1 MKYNFS
7 TILFLFC
14 IVNIFCQKE
23 YLGLQHWEIP
33 SKNPDRIV
41 LTFHGDPSSSR
52 AVTWRTDRTVNE
64 SVAQISE
71 ATENSNFTIS
81 LKDFQATTEAFDLG
95 KYKGNNSFKVNYH
108 SVIFKDLKPNT
119 TYLYRVGDGKF
130 YWSEWIQF
138 TTAKKEYSNT
148 KFVYFGDSQN
158 NVLSQWSRV
167 IRMANQTAPDA
178 TFAIHAGDL
187 VNDAHK
193 DSEWAEW
200 YKAGGFIHSQW
211 TTIPVLGNH
220 EYWRL
225 DEDETTRNVSIQ
237 WRPQFTLPVEK
248 DLSKRLHE
256 TVYTTDYQDIRIIV
270 LNSNFNLR
278 EQTKYVE
285 RKLKESTAKWNI
297 ITCHHSVFSPAKGRD
312 FKFGREVWKPI
323 FDKYNVDLVLNGHDH
338 TYARGH
344 IPEINETKKDAD
356 ELKTVYITSVSG
368 PKQYRQDSSNLTEY
382 LLKNGY
388 ELDKAAQFIQ
398 FFQVITID
406 DNKLTYEAYTAT
418 GKEYDRFVIVKDHQ
432 TGTKRF
438 SYN

>member
-1 MKYNFS
+1 MPKGIYWS
-7 TILFLFC
+7 SA
-14 IVNIFCQKE
+14 
-23 YLGLQHWEIP
+23 LGNS

-41 LTFHGDPSSSR
+41 LTFHGDPSTSR

-71 ATENSNFTIS
+71 ATENSNFTVR

-138 TTAKKEYSNT
+138 TTAKKEYSKT

-211 TTIPVLGNH
+211 TTVPGFGNH

-248 DLSKRLHE
+248 DLSKKITRDSVYNRLSG
-256 TVYTTDYQDIRIIV
+256 YKNYR
-270 LNSNFNLR
+270 
-278 EQTKYVE
+278 
-285 RKLKESTAKWNI
+285 
-297 ITCHHSVFSPAKGRD
+297 
-312 FKFGREVWKPI
+312 FKF
-323 FDKYNVDLVLNGHDH
+323 
-338 TYARGH
+338 
-344 IPEINETKKDAD
+344 
-356 ELKTVYITSVSG
+356 
-368 PKQYRQDSSNLTEY
+368 
-382 LLKNGY
+382 
-388 ELDKAAQFIQ
+388 
-398 FFQVITID
+398 
-406 DNKLTYEAYTAT
+406 
-418 GKEYDRFVIVKDHQ
+418 
-432 TGTKRF
+432 
-438 SYN
+438 